1 MTGGA
6 IPVFAWGV
14 LLTVL
19 FIANTI
25 WNHRLMD
32 SLASAFAALVIFL
45 FGAALIVL
53 AGRRAVRRGEPEAS
67 PAPAAV
73 TTTSVGAAVAGLALA
88 ILMFGFVF
96 GSFLIY
102 FGGGLLVLALGRV
115 VVERRAERASLAALE
130 QAPGEEGR
138 R

>member
-6 IPVFAWGV
+6 IPILAWGA

-19 FIANTI
+19 FIGNTI
-25 WNHRLMD
+25 WNHRLVD
-32 SLASAFAALVIFL
+32 SLASGFAALVIFL
-45 FGAALIVL
+45 FGVALIAL
-53 AGRRAVRRGEPEAS
+53 AGRRAVRPGEPEA
-67 PAPAAV
+67 PAAPEAIA
-73 TTTSVGAAVAGLALA
+73 TTSVGAAIAGLALA

-102 FGGGLLVLALGRV
+102 FGGGLLVLALARV
-115 VVERRAERASLAALE
+115 AVERRAERASLAALQTSDRE
-130 QAPGEEGR
+130 GGR